1 MESLEAQEAI
11 DAMKNRGLLYTADLS
26 PLLRKGLAAAPHV
39 LQRLLQQ
46 AAAQQLQAR
55 VLLLH
60 GPPETTEVAAEAAKE
75 VLPGTVVAD
84 AEALLSLEQ
93 QQEQRYQQQHLGS
106 SCCYCGV
113 PNANCEC
120 LDNVSVFHGDGVATS
135 SSSCSSKSKGIFF
148 LAQHAASVSQQQK
161 QGLLLSRAI
170 NKLAWLRTAPLV
182 ALRLPPSLL
191 SLNGAR
197 TLDSNCS
204 VAALLHLLPVTAT
217 EHVEEEGNLPI
228 EDQEPPSAALL
239 HFATEGKAKRILVVT
254 GNDPLMLREELSS
267 VLRPEVAA
275 VVSPK
280 GLATPIFGQTIAK
293 LLGLR
298 LIPDFDQHVKQQ
310 QQQQQP
316 LHQGSTT
323 GATPH
328 AVAAGGAVT
337 GLAKAIQQAKGNLR
351 APTVIAEAIRV
362 LRRPQG
368 KAVSNGVLLLDVL
381 DSVELVCS
389 KSNKIAEVY
398 KDRCVRIN
406 LSAAAAAA
414 ALEPSLESS
423 GEGDDEDSSVA
434 AAAAAKA
441 AANAASEAV
450 KEISAALMK
459 PPAILLTDGFLQQE
473 AATAVRQALAL
484 SLSCKLH
491 VLDNEVLGKEK
502 HCVQVLEAQTLSTS

>member
-11 DAMKNRGLLYTADLS
+11 ESMKSRGLLYTADLS

-60 GPPETTEVAAEAAKE
+60 GPPETTEIAAEAAKD

-93 QQEQRYQQQHLGS
+93 QQEQRYQKQHLGS

-113 PNANCEC
+113 PDGNCEC
-120 LDNVSVFHGDGVATS
+120 LGDQ
-135 SSSCSSKSKGIFF
+135 GI
-148 LAQHAASVSQQQK
+148 
-161 QGLLLSRAI
+161 LLSRAI

-191 SLNGAR
+191 GANGAR

-217 EHVEEEGNLPI
+217 EHVEEEEEVNLPI

-316 LHQGSTT
+316 PHQGSTA
-323 GATPH
+323 GAAPQ
-328 AVAAGGAVT
+328 AAAAAGAAT
-337 GLAKAIQQAKGNLR
+337 GLMKAIQQAKGNLR
-351 APTVIAEAIRV
+351 APTVIAEAIRA

-423 GEGDDEDSSVA
+423 GEGDDEDSSVEAAAAA

-441 AANAASEAV
+441 ASEAV
-450 KEISAALMK
+450 KEVAAALMK
-459 PPAILLTDGFLQQE
+459 PPAILLTDGFIQQE

-484 SLSCKLH
+484 SLSCRLH
-491 VLDNEVLGKEK
+491 VLNNEVLGKEK
-502 HCVQVLEAQTLSTS
+502 HWVQVLEAQTLSTS